1 MTDTLDTTELQ
12 NALEAVHAAG
22 IPGLFAEVRD
32 HDQIWCGAA
41 GVADIAT
48 GRPVT
53 PDMRHRVG
61 SLTKSFT
68 AAAVLRQVDTGTI
81 ELDTPIGHY
90 LPRPVPG
97 ERGSAITVRM
107 LINHT
112 SGLAEY
118 FPRAF
123 PSLAAFPVIAKTTPQ
138 SLDDNRFTRF
148 QPTELIELGVS
159 APATGTPGGTPG
171 VYSNTNYLL
180 LSQLLERVTGTSA
193 EQYITHDIIERAG
206 LRDTEFPAGPH
217 LDGPHSLHYESW
229 FGMIDPPRDYSVYDM
244 SWVGPAASLIST
256 TADLN
261 RYFGLLVAGEII
273 SPAALAQMQRTVPV
287 VSFEGKIIDYGLGLE
302 KLELP
307 GHGTYWGQQGSVWGG
322 GAIAMTSADGNR
334 QLSLAVNLQRWN
346 RLDPTGKPQPHP
358 IDSALQSFILLALAP
373 TRAAH
378 PTDA

>member
-1 MTDTLDTTELQ
+1 
-12 NALEAVHAAG
+12 
-22 IPGLFAEVRD
+22 
-32 HDQIWCGAA
+32 
-41 GVADIAT
+41 
-48 GRPVT
+48 
-53 PDMRHRVG
+53 
-61 SLTKSFT
+61 
-68 AAAVLRQVDTGTI
+68 
-81 ELDTPIGHY
+81 
-90 LPRPVPG
+90 
-97 ERGSAITVRM
+97 
-107 LINHT
+107 
-112 SGLAEY
+112 
-118 FPRAF
+118 
-123 PSLAAFPVIAKTTPQ
+123 
-138 SLDDNRFTRF
+138 
-148 QPTELIELGVS
+148 
-159 APATGTPGGTPG
+159 
-171 VYSNTNYLL
+171 
-180 LSQLLERVTGTSA
+180 
-193 EQYITHDIIERAG
+193 
-206 LRDTEFPAGPH
+206 
-217 LDGPHSLHYESW
+217 
-229 FGMIDPPRDYSVYDM
+229 MIDPPRDYSVYDM

-322 GAIAMTSADGNR
+322 GAIAMTSADGTR